1 MALVR
6 KRSQSVL
13 TPVEV
18 KTPQDG
24 GGYLVE
30 TLQMKLKILTRS
42 RLREII
48 EQSQTGELSDDD
60 IAREVALGWAD
71 YVDEEG
77 EEIPFSPDALTELL
91 DNPFV
96 PSAIAG
102 AVVKMYSGEGEKA
115 KN

>member
-1 MALVR
+1 M
-6 KRSQSVL
+6 L

-30 TLQMKLKILTRS
+30 TLQVKLKILTRS

-48 EQSQTGELSDDD
+48 EQSQTGEISDDD
-60 IAREVALGWAD
+60 IAREVVEGWTD
-71 YVDEEG
+71 YLDENG
-77 EEIPFSPDALTELL
+77 EQIPFNSDALAELL